1 MEFVMHAQ
9 NYKMGIF
16 LVAEALQKLIKV
28 QTPKNIFWYL
38 RWGVGDGLEETG
50 SCAEQRTSEDLV
62 LRPGPAPRGRT
73 NIKWTM

>member
-9 NYKMGIF
+9 DGDI
-16 LVAEALQKLIKV
+16 LGRRGTAEAHKSSNTQKYFL
-28 QTPKNIFWYL
+28 YL
-38 RWGVGDGLEETG
+38 RWGVGDGLEQTG